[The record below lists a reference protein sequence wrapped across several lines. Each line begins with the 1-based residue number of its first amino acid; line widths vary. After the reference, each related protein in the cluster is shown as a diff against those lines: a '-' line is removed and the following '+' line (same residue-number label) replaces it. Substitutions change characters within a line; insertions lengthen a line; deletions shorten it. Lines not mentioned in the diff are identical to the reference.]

1 MVNTRTPASS
11 HVDNPALWR
20 RWAWCSLLPVS
31 LLLGACATPFASR
44 DRAQAP
50 APVVPAAPPTAS
62 VPAAPGPTAPPAPI
76 AEVEPEPALVSFAD
90 SPRAY
95 RRDGAQHLYRLNEH
109 RVFRGRMPPLLR
121 AVGVMQLELDH
132 RGRIQNLRWMRAPS
146 HVPEVM
152 AEIER
157 TVRQAEP
164 FPAPRRLGGVVYTET
179 WLWDKSGRFQL
190 DTLTEGQRS
199 TL

>member
-1 MVNTRTPASS
+1 MVNTRTPATSAPS
-11 HVDNPALWR
+11 PVDSPDTWR
-20 RWAWCSLLPVS
+20 RWAWCCLLPVIV
-31 LLLGACATPFASR
+31 LLGACAAPR

-50 APVVPAAPPTAS
+50 VPVVPAEQPTVSATI
-62 VPAAPGPTAPPAPI
+62 TAP
-76 AEVEPEPALVSFAD
+76 AEPPPPVVVAEPEPTLVSLAD

-95 RRDGAQHLYRLNEH
+95 RRDGAQHLYKLNEH
-109 RVFRGRMPPLLR
+109 RIFRGRMPPLLR
-121 AVGVMQLELDH
+121 AVGVMQLEIDD
-132 RGRIQNLRWMRAPS
+132 RGRIHRLHWMRAPS

-179 WLWDKSGRFQL
+179 WLWDRSGRFQL

>member
-1 MVNTRTPASS
+1 MVNTRSPAPS
-11 HVDNPALWR
+11 HVDNPAPWR

-31 LLLGACATPFASR
+31 MLLGACATPFASR
-44 DRAQAP
+44 DQTQAP

-62 VPAAPGPTAPPAPI
+62 VPAAPGPTAPPAAV

-109 RVFRGRMPPLLR
+109 RVFRGRLPPLLR

-199 TL
+199 KL

>member
-1 MVNTRTPASS
+1 
-11 HVDNPALWR
+11 
-20 RWAWCSLLPVS
+20 
-31 LLLGACATPFASR
+31 
-44 DRAQAP
+44 
-50 APVVPAAPPTAS
+50 VVPAEQPTVSAPI
-62 VPAAPGPTAPPAPI
+62 TAP
-76 AEVEPEPALVSFAD
+76 AEPPPPVVVAEPEPTLVSLAD

-95 RRDGAQHLYRLNEH
+95 RRDGAQHLYKLNEH
-109 RVFRGRMPPLLR
+109 RIFRGRMPPLLR
-121 AVGVMQLELDH
+121 AVGVMQLELDY
-132 RGRIQNLRWMRAPS
+132 RGRIHRLHWMRAPS
-146 HVPEVM
+146 HAPEVM